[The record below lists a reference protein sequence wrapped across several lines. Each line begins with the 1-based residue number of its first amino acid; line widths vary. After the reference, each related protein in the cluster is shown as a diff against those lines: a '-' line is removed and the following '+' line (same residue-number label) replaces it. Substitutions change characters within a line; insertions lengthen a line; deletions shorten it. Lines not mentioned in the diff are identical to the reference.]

1 MSNEWRYSV
10 EIRPEAGEFHA
21 CCDDLPEAIAAGATE
36 ADALREMR
44 EAIVAAVRGRM
55 KDAMDLSPPAL
66 RRAGPR
72 VALPT
77 RLAAK
82 AAVYSAWRASGL
94 SKVALGERIGRSE
107 TEVRRLLDPDY
118 GTKLDQLGEAA
129 DALGGRLSIA
139 FTTTP

>member
-1 MSNEWRYSV
+1 MSNEWVYII

-21 CCDDLPEAIAAGATE
+21 YCKDLPEAVAAGATE
-36 ADALREMR
+36 ADALREMGQ
-44 EAIVAAVRGRM
+44 AIVAAVRGRM
-55 KDAMDLSPPAL
+55 KDGMDLVPPVS
-66 RRAGPR
+66 RGDGSR

-139 FTTTP
+139 FTTAS

>member
-55 KDAMDLSPPAL
+55 KDAMDLSPRP
-66 RRAGPR
+66 
-72 VALPT
+72 
-77 RLAAK
+77 
-82 AAVYSAWRASGL
+82 
-94 SKVALGERIGRSE
+94 
-107 TEVRRLLDPDY
+107 
-118 GTKLDQLGEAA
+118 
-129 DALGGRLSIA
+129 
-139 FTTTP
+139 

>member
-1 MSNEWRYSV
+1 VSNEWSFGV

-21 CCDDLPEAIAAGATE
+21 YCEGLPEAIAAGATE

-55 KDAMDLSPPAL
+55 KDGMHLVPPASQG
-66 RRAGPR
+66 AGQR

-94 SKVALGERIGRSE
+94 SKVALGEKIGRSE

-139 FTTTP
+139 FTTAP

>member
-1 MSNEWRYSV
+1 MSNEWSYPV
-10 EIRPEAGEFHA
+10 EIRSEAGEFHA
-21 CCDDLPEAIAAGATE
+21 YSDDLPEAIAAGPTE
-36 ADALREMR
+36 ADALREMK

-55 KDAMDLSPPAL
+55 KDAMYLSPPVIRDDGL
-66 RRAGPR
+66 R

-129 DALGGRLSIA
+129 AALGGRLSIA
-139 FTTTP
+139 FTTAP

>member
-21 CCDDLPEAIAAGATE
+21 YSDDLPEAIAAGATE

-55 KDAMDLSPPAL
+55 KDAMDLSPPAI
-66 RRAGPR
+66 RREGPR
-72 VALPT
+72 VALQT

-82 AAVYSAWRASGL
+82 AAVSAWRASGL

-118 GTKLDQLGEAA
+118 GTKLDQLAEAA

>member
-1 MSNEWRYSV
+1 MSNEWSYPV
-10 EIRPEAGEFHA
+10 EIRPEAAEFHA
-21 CCDDLPEAIAAGATE
+21 YCEDLPEAIAAGATE
-36 ADALREMR
+36 ADALREMGK
-44 EAIVAAVRGRM
+44 AIVAAVRGRM
-55 KDAMDLSPPAL
+55 KDGMDLSPPAI
-66 RRAGPR
+66 RGDDPR
-72 VALPT
+72 IALPT

-129 DALGGRLSIA
+129 AALGGRLSIA
-139 FTTTP
+139 FTTIS

>member
-1 MSNEWRYSV
+1 M
-10 EIRPEAGEFHA
+10 
-21 CCDDLPEAIAAGATE
+21 PEAIAAGATE

-55 KDAMDLSPPAL
+55 KDAMDLSPPAI
-66 RRAGPR
+66 RREGPR

>member
-1 MSNEWRYSV
+1 M
-10 EIRPEAGEFHA
+10 EFHA
-21 CCDDLPEAIAAGATE
+21 YSEDLPEAIAAGAAE
-36 ADALREMR
+36 AGALREM
-44 EAIVAAVRGRM
+44 EKAIVAAVRGRM
-55 KDAMDLSPPAL
+55 KDGLDLSPPAI
-66 RRAGPR
+66 RGDGPR
-72 VALPT
+72 IALPT

-94 SKVALGERIGRSE
+94 RKVALGERIGRTE

-129 DALGGRLSIA
+129 AALGGRLSIA

>member
-1 MSNEWRYSV
+1 MSNDWSYTV

-21 CCDDLPEAIAAGATE
+21 YCEDLPEAIAAGATE

-55 KDAMDLSPPAL
+55 KDAMDLVPPAN
-66 RRAGPR
+66 RGAGPR

-94 SKVALGERIGRSE
+94 SRVALGERIGRSE

-139 FTTTP
+139 FTTTA